1 MTDLR
6 RVLHSAYTF
15 VRSIEVNKATAS
27 LTLDHMIQ
35 EQINRLKKGSTRVII
50 DAKGDNIGN
59 RISYLDEL
67 DTLEKEIAD
76 VVKAV
81 QAAGTDPEKLEALG
95 IFQTNT

>member
-27 LTLDHMIQ
+27 ITLDHLLQ
-35 EQINRLKKGSTRVII
+35 EQIFRLKKGQTRAII

-76 VVKAV
+76 VIKAV
-81 QAAGTDPEKLEALG
+81 QAAGTDPEKLQALG
-95 IFQTNT
+95 IFPGP